1 MKTSTAVCRLE
12 SSVVGRLE
20 GLPVVG
26 IYAKTRGWPFIL
38 SWAHRISGL
47 LLIAFVW
54 FHIYSLSSL
63 YDPIRYNAK
72 MAFLGFVFF
81 AILEWLLVIPVVFH
95 AFNGGRLILFELFG
109 ARDKEGMIRWV
120 FCLTFIYTILM
131 GLLMILGSQSVSPF
145 FFWINALVIALFFA
159 YAVGSRVWRTP
170 HALLWKLQR
179 MSGAF
184 LLIMA
189 PAHFLFMHLNPQ
201 MAKEA
206 EFVIQRMQNVFI
218 RGVDLLLLFS
228 VMYHAAYGGYSVMRD
243 YLDKPMLRIGL
254 GILFVFVMLIF
265 TWAGFR
271 LTVTI

>member
-26 IYAKTRGWPFIL
+26 AYAKTRGWPFII

-54 FHIYSLSSL
+54 FHIYSLSTL
-63 YDPIRYNAK
+63 HDPTRYNAK
-72 MAFLGFVFF
+72 MAFLGFVLF

-95 AFNGGRLILFELFG
+95 AFNGGRLILFEIFG
-109 ARDKEGMIRWV
+109 LRNNEGMIRWV
-120 FCLTFIYTILM
+120 VCLTFIYTILM
-131 GLLMILGSQSVSPF
+131 GLLMLLGSQTVSAF
-145 FFWINALVIALFFA
+145 FFWILALVIALLVA
-159 YAVGSRVWRTP
+159 YAVGARIWHTQHV
-170 HALLWKLQR
+170 LLWKLQR
-179 MSGAF
+179 ISGAF

-201 MAKEA
+201 MAKDA
-206 EFVIQRMQNVFI
+206 EFVILRMQNLFI
-218 RGVDLLLLFS
+218 RGVDLLLLLS
-228 VMYHAAYGGYSVMRD
+228 VMYHGAYGGYSVLRD
-243 YLDKPMLRIGL
+243 YMDKPLLRVVIG
-254 GILFVFVMLIF
+254 IVFVFVMLVF